1 MQFVY
6 LVIVVTT
13 KSDER
18 NIRHVQKIIMINKLS
33 DKNYGSVIQ
42 FINNFQPCYHGVLF
56 CFVAI

>member
-18 NIRHVQKIIMINKLS
+18 NIRHVQKIIMIN
-33 DKNYGSVIQ
+33 
-42 FINNFQPCYHGVLF
+42 
-56 CFVAI
+56 